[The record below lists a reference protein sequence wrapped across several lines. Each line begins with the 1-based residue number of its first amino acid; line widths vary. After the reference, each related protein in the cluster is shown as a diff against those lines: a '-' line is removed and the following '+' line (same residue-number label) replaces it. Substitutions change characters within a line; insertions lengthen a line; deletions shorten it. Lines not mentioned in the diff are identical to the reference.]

1 MILKINFYGGIIF
14 IIIIIGFIVI
24 EFFIYVL

>member
-1 MILKINFYGGIIF
+1 MIFKINFYGGIIF